1 MTLPLFIAS
10 YLEPDLVDR
19 IRRVDGRLEVLYAP
33 ELLAPPRYHAD
44 HGGSA
49 LERPPDDEARWR
61 AMLARAELMF
71 DFDRANARELP
82 SLAPNVRWIQ
92 ATSAGIGDYV
102 RRMGYAASMPNT
114 IFTTASGV
122 HARPL
127 AEFCLMVLIAFHK
140 KLLPTLRDQRQK
152 HWERFAAGELTGQTL
167 VVVGVGR
174 IGREIARL
182 GKSLDMHVIGV
193 KRSPAAVDP
202 AALHL
207 DEVCGPSDLHRV
219 LPRAQNLVLI
229 APHTPETERMI
240 GRTELALLPRDAVFI
255 NIGRGALVDE
265 DALVDALRSGH
276 LLGAGLDVFRQEP
289 LPAESPLW
297 EMENVIVYPHS
308 ASTSYLENGRIV
320 DLFCQNL
327 RRYLDGEPLLNR
339 LDTTLGF

>member
-1 MTLPLFIAS
+1 MRHPLFIAS
-10 YLEPDLVDR
+10 YLEPELVDR
-19 IRRVDGRLEVLYAP
+19 IRRVDERLEVLYAP
-33 ELLAPPRYHAD
+33 ELLAQPNYHAD

-49 LERPPDDEARWR
+49 LVRPPDQEARWR
-61 AMLARAELMF
+61 ELLGRAEVMF
-71 DFDRANARELP
+71 DVDRANARELP

-102 RRMGYAASMPNT
+102 RRMGYAASMPHT

-127 AEFCLMVLIAFHK
+127 AEFCFMALIAFHK
-140 KLLPTLRDQRQK
+140 RLLPTLRDQRRK

-167 VVVGVGR
+167 VIVGVGR
-174 IGREIARL
+174 IGREIARI
-182 GKSLDMHVIGV
+182 GKTFDMRVIGV
-193 KRSPAAVDP
+193 KRSIAGADA

-207 DEVCGPSDLHRV
+207 DELYGPSDLHEV
-219 LPRAQNLVLI
+219 LPKAQNLVLI

-240 GRTELALLPRDAVFI
+240 GASELALLPRGAVFI

-265 DALVDALRSGH
+265 DALIEALRAGH
-276 LLGAGLDVFRQEP
+276 LLGAGLDVFREEP
-289 LPAESPLW
+289 LPPESPLW

-308 ASTSYLENGRIV
+308 ASTSYLENARIV
-320 DLFCQNL
+320 DLFCENL
-327 RRYLDGEPLLNR
+327 RRYLEGEPLLNR

>member
-1 MTLPLFIAS
+1 MRRPLFIAS
-10 YLEPDLVDR
+10 YLEPELVDR
-19 IRRVDGRLEVLYAP
+19 IRGVDERLEVLYSP

-49 LERPPDDEARWR
+49 LVRPPDDEARWR
-61 AMLARAELMF
+61 ALLARAEVMF

-82 SLAPNVRWIQ
+82 ALAPNVRWIQ

-127 AEFCLMVLIAFHK
+127 AEFCFMVLLAFHK
-140 KLLPTLRDQRQK
+140 KLLPTMRDQRRK

-174 IGREIARL
+174 IGREIARV
-182 GKSLDMHVIGV
+182 GQAFGMQVIGV
-193 KRSPAAVDP
+193 KRSPAGVDP
-202 AALHL
+202 AGLHL
-207 DEVCGPSDLHRV
+207 DALYGPSDLHRV
-219 LPRAQNLVLI
+219 LPHAQNLVLI
-229 APHTPETERMI
+229 APHTAETEGMI
-240 GRTELALLPRDAVFI
+240 GAAELALLPPGAVFV

-265 DALVDALRSGH
+265 DALIDALRSGH
-276 LLGAGLDVFRQEP
+276 LLGAALDVFREEP
-289 LPAESPLW
+289 LPPESPLW
-297 EMENVIVYPHS
+297 EMDNVIVYPHS
-308 ASTSYLENGRIV
+308 ASTSYLENARIT

-327 RRYLDGEPLLNR
+327 RRYLAGEPLLNQ